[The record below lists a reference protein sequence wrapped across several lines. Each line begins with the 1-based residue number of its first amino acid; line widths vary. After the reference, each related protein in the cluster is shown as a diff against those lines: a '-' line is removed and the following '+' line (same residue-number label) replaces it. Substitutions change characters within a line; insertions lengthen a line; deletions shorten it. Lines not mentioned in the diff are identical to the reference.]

1 MKHVFEQSANGAVVC
16 TSVEHGRQRAW
27 EKTQQVAG
35 VLSKQVQDKLQMA
48 AAEESIRATEVGKQV
63 GPSQQRCDSFFKP
76 IIKSQSVPK
85 QHTVCVQVAA
95 LKAEW
100 ARQEE
105 ETKSEELRRQMRM
118 QQLRIECEEFN
129 RCSSGHLCDYQVLP
143 TRLRDFSIW

>member
-1 MKHVFEQSANGAVVC
+1 MDVKHVFEPSADGAVVC

-35 VLSKQVQDKLQMA
+35 MLSKQVQDKLQMA
-48 AAEESIRATEVGKQV
+48 AAEESIRAREVGKQV
-63 GPSQQRCDSFFKP
+63 GPSQQQCDSLVNGQTMP
-76 IIKSQSVPK
+76 N

-105 ETKSEELRRQMRM
+105 ETKSEEQRRQMRM

-129 RCSSGHLCDYQVLP
+129 RCSSGHFCDY
-143 TRLRDFSIW
+143 